1 MPFQAVL
8 VYLVAPEKYHI
19 TVDIGAKMFSS
30 PGKQGSNGFSIDA
43 PVDPFP
49 VNGRGRSILLTCGVR
64 AAVTGRPG
72 EGFRN
77 PCDFAAEA
85 VLFGKLFPRDP
96 LFLTVLF
103 PISELV
109 VVTDPLPVA
118 DDISKDAESLAMA
131 LATIPNPFY
140 TALITSERSKS
151 ATRSDPTK
159 SGCLTDP
166 SWRLRR
172 CWSRSFS
179 DALEIYRNQNRSIY
193 LNRCIW
199 PMSAIFL
206 EPRYLRY
213 HKRTQDAAL

>member
-1 MPFQAVL
+1 M
-8 VYLVAPEKYHI
+8 
-19 TVDIGAKMFSS
+19 
-30 PGKQGSNGFSIDA
+30 
-43 PVDPFP
+43 
-49 VNGRGRSILLTCGVR
+49 
-64 AAVTGRPG
+64 TGRPG

-118 DDISKDAESLAMA
+118 DDTSKDVVSLAMA
-131 LATIPNPFY
+131 LATIPKPFY

-166 SWRLRR
+166 SWLRVR
-172 CWSRSFS
+172 VRERV
-179 DALEIYRNQNRSIY
+179 ALLIARGPHRNQNRMIPLY
-193 LNRCIW
+193 
-199 PMSAIFL
+199 PMQHASFSLSYADTSTHANYI
-206 EPRYLRY
+206 
-213 HKRTQDAAL
+213 HRTQRRGALKDCTGLKTMHLGRMC